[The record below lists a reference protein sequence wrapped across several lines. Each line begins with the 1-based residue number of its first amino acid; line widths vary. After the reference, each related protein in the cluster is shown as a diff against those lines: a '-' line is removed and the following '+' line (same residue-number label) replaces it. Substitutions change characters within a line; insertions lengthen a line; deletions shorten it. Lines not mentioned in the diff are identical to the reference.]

1 MKNRYLIVSLIF
13 FVVVLS
19 SIRFF
24 WMEEFWNRKQIMIE
38 RGQLDLRHWDTEA
51 DEILLLNGD
60 WEIFPNKLL
69 MTGEEVKEIPQ
80 FIQVPGQWNEAL
92 HPEDP
97 APFGFASYR
106 LRLYVNPDQD
116 LTYSIRVSSIRSASE
131 VYVNGR
137 LLAKSGQVA
146 ETKDEYVAKNSPYS
160 ASFTADENGVIEIV
174 VQAANYVDVRN
185 SGIIRSI
192 KFGTEAAVL
201 KDMKRSS
208 SMQLIAVIIYLLHSV
223 YAFILFF
230 LGNREKKLLYFSLLT
245 FCITITSLLSSDE
258 KLFHQFFEI
267 RYVWDF
273 RLTNALLVVGLY
285 ALLQCV
291 DHKELPYWRRIFPF
305 YRLVSLGMAAATMF
319 FLLPQQIITIF
330 PVYYLLCSIAMIVTG
345 IAICKKI
352 IKNIK
357 NHQLL
362 LFSSLYMAFNLER
375 DGCYGYSLSI

>member
-1 MKNRYLIVSLIF
+1 MKKRYLIVSLIF

-60 WEIFPNKLL
+60 WEIFPHKLL

-106 LRLYVNPDQD
+106 LRLYVDPDQD

-192 KFGTEAAVL
+192 KFGTEAAIL

-267 RYVWDF
+267 RYAWDF

-305 YRLVSLGMAAATMF
+305 YRFVSLGMAAATIF
-319 FLLPQQIITIF
+319 IIQQQIITIY
-330 PVYYLLCSIAMIVTG
+330 P
-345 IAICKKI
+345 
-352 IKNIK
+352 
-357 NHQLL
+357 
-362 LFSSLYMAFNLER
+362 
-375 DGCYGYSLSI
+375 